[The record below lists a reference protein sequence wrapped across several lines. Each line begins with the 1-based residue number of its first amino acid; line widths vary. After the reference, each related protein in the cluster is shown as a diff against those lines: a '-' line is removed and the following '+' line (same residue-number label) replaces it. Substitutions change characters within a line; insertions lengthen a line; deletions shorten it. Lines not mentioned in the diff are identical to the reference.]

1 MEKYSHFNHLRYK
14 VAAFSK
20 IALFSIALTALVL
33 IIINYVHSQNV
44 KNHSQ
49 LFLYRQS
56 MYIGTKIS
64 SIQFEAQRALYI

>member
-33 IIINYVHSQNV
+33 IIINHVHSQNV
-44 KNHSQ
+44 KHHSQ

-64 SIQFEAQRALYI
+64 NIQFEAQRFF